1 MIKYIIRSVYCQ
13 LYNRQENDI
22 TINSIIPYLHASL
35 EKEYIIY
42 TLFFRS
48 DIYISSCSYIIYN
61 HIKMMKWNQQ
71 LHSVLKQ
78 LILPIPSPHP
88 PLTNPTVQHV
98 FVQDIK
104 SLKSVS
110 FQDTKISSS
119 LPPTHRKDSND
130 TLKDK
135 HKHHDNTN
143 NTKSST
149 NNIKSSSS
157 SLKYFSPTNTTSL
170 TITHIDLSIIYSALY
185 HILHHSGLQLLFN
198 LTCHHLYD
206 LIITLPSEYL
216 QLICII
222 FITLLQNQLPSTTQ
236 HTIMQQAIH
245 IIITGKLI

>member
-1 MIKYIIRSVYCQ
+1 
-13 LYNRQENDI
+13 
-22 TINSIIPYLHASL
+22 
-35 EKEYIIY
+35 
-42 TLFFRS
+42 
-48 DIYISSCSYIIYN
+48 
-61 HIKMMKWNQQ
+61 MKWNQQ

-78 LILPIPSPHP
+78 LILPIPPLIP
-88 PLTNPTVQHV
+88 PPPTYPTNPTVQHV
-98 FVQDIK
+98 SVQDIK

-110 FQDTKISSS
+110 FQDTKISSL
-119 LPPTHRKDSND
+119 LPPTHRKDSYD

-149 NNIKSSSS
+149 NNIKSSSTIS
-157 SLKYFSPTNTTSL
+157 SSSMKYFSPTNSTSF

-198 LTCHHLYD
+198 LSCHHLSD